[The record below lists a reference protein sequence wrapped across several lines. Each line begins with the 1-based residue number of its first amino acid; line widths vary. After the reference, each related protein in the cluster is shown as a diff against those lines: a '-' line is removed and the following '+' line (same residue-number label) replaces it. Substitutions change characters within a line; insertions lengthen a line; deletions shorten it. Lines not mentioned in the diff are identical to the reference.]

1 MYVHICFIIKII
13 TCRGREKVMHDVM
26 SIHVIVYEVMPI
38 GVKTIE
44 CENYHSAIILPEL
57 NLVANRRHHMIIL
70 NVI

>member
-1 MYVHICFIIKII
+1 
-13 TCRGREKVMHDVM
+13 MHDVM
-26 SIHVIVYEVMPI
+26 SIHVTVYEVMPI
-38 GVKTIE
+38 GVKTIQ